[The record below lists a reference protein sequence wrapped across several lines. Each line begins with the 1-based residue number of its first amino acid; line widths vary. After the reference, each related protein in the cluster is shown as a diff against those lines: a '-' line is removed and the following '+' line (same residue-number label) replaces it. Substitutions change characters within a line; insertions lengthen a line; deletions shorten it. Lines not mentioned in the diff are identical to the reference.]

1 MRVVKVF
8 LFFLSII
15 VTKNSFATNPGCL
28 VWDTGKIYTTWY
40 KNDYAP
46 GNPYWG
52 PFDYFNT
59 SGLVYTVNYTTPY
72 PTCTG
77 CVNPSNQFTNAGKTC
92 FVKLAGNSNF
102 VQGGLGQ
109 LHSLSGS
116 NPPTTNVPLDDYTW
130 VLLIVMGAIGVI
142 LISRKEFSL
151 E

>member
-1 MRVVKVF
+1 MRILISIPVVLSMVF
-8 LFFLSII
+8 SAYAKDDSCSVERPAMELGGLFT
-15 VTKNSFATNPGCL
+15 V
-28 VWDTGKIYTTWY
+28 DYT
-40 KNDYAP
+40 A
-46 GNPYWG
+46 
-52 PFDYFNT
+52 
-59 SGLVYTVNYTTPY
+59 PY

-92 FVKLAGNSNF
+92 FVKLAGNNNF

-116 NPPTTNVPLDDYTW
+116 NPPTTDVPLDDYTW

-142 LISRKEFSL
+142 LISRKGFSL